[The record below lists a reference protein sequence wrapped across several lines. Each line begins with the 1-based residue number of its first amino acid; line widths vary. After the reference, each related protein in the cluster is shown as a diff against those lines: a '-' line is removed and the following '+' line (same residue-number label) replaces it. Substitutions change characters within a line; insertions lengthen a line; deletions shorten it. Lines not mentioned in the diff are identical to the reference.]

1 MGAACQKSAAETF
14 EEEIELPTL
23 SEHKE
28 DGSSAPATARFD
40 GNPDAVYL
48 NCLHPLLIAPA
59 DLSDDKGLI
68 GMAAGK
74 EGSVSSMYFQ
84 LGLCCSELLRLLT
97 KPQPLGVRSPRPVCD
112 DSLVSCVNSA
122 KICRALHPP
131 PYSSAMTAASRTS

>member
-1 MGAACQKSAAETF
+1 MMHSPRVLRGKLRLDRIRRPFPAISTVMGAACQKSAAETF

-74 EGSVSSMYFQ
+74 EGSVSTM
-84 LGLCCSELLRLLT
+84 
-97 KPQPLGVRSPRPVCD
+97 
-112 DSLVSCVNSA
+112 
-122 KICRALHPP
+122 
-131 PYSSAMTAASRTS
+131 